1 MNVNFGKAKGV
12 VLGLIVLII
21 IGVMVGSA
29 VSIVDAG
36 FRGVL
41 LHWNAVDLVDPPL
54 EEGLHFIVP
63 FQDSVV
69 PLEVRTLKYTKATTS
84 ASQDLQTVSTE
95 ITVNYHPDPTR
106 VNYLYKEVGLD
117 YENRIIQPT
126 VEEVVKQVTANY
138 NAEELITKRPLV
150 KQDIQNEISER
161 LADFNITTEIV
172 SITDFQ
178 FSVLFAQ
185 AIESKVEAEQKAQK
199 AENDLIRIE
208 VEARQLEAQAV
219 GLAAANVAE
228 ANAVSMV
235 FVNTNLAAAGGV
247 MGALIL
253 SKLMFGKSDLTMA
266 LNGAIGG
273 LVSITAEPLA
283 PTPGLALTIGAIGG
297 LIVVMSIVML
307 DKMKIDDP
315 VGAISAH
322 GTCGIWGLLAVTLT
336 GGSLGAQVYGA
347 LMIFLWTFITSYI
360 FWSLI
365 KMFFGLRVTEE
376 EESDG
381 VDISECGLEAYPEF
395 SKSAG
400 VKPSVYPEQ

>member
-1 MNVNFGKAKGV
+1 MSKYQNRPVQVNMGKAKGV
-12 VLGLIVLII
+12 VIGIIVLII

-63 FQDSVV
+63 FQDSVI

-150 KQDIQNEISER
+150 KQDIQNEISAR
-161 LADFNITTEIV
+161 LADFNISTEIV

-185 AIESKVEAEQKAQK
+185 AIESKVEAEQKAFR
-199 AENDLIRIE
+199 AENDLLRIE
-208 VEARQLEAQAV
+208 VEARQHEAQAL
-219 GLAAANVAE
+219 GIAKANIAE
-228 ANAVSMV
+228 AQGEAEAITIINNALSNNPHYLEWLKTQAWDGKLPLVV
-235 FVNTNLAAAGGV
+235 GEGG
-247 MGALIL
+247 
-253 SKLMFGKSDLTMA
+253 
-266 LNGAIGG
+266 
-273 LVSITAEPLA
+273 
-283 PTPGLALTIGAIGG
+283 TP
-297 LIVVMSIVML
+297 
-307 DKMKIDDP
+307 
-315 VGAISAH
+315 
-322 GTCGIWGLLAVTLT
+322 
-336 GGSLGAQVYGA
+336 
-347 LMIFLWTFITSYI
+347 FIQI
-360 FWSLI
+360 
-365 KMFFGLRVTEE
+365 
-376 EESDG
+376 
-381 VDISECGLEAYPEF
+381 P
-395 SKSAG
+395 
-400 VKPSVYPEQ
+400 VKP